1 MDDAGAV
8 ETGNS
13 RGFAGSPYDWA
24 NHAAEGLPP
33 GRDECRFEF
42 TH

>member
-13 RGFAGSPYDWA
+13 RGFAGSPYDWV
-24 NHAAEGLPP
+24 NHAAECVGWQF
-33 GRDECRFEF
+33 GF